1 MTLFLAQ
8 GQAKH
13 FISFKKAEYD
23 RVSSYN
29 YDWQAEV
36 ECYYETERRE
46 IPIILID
53 KHGH

>member
-13 FISFKKAEYD
+13 FISFKKAKCD

-29 YDWQAEV
+29 DDWQAEV
-36 ECYYETERRE
+36 ECYYKKRKMGNSNN
-46 IPIILID
+46 PN
-53 KHGH
+53 